1 MNNKSN
7 KKNKIT
13 TQSEIREEYEK
24 IVKIVLSFG
33 VDGYVLSKLWKTGTE

>member
-1 MNNKSN
+1 MNNESN
-7 KKNKIT
+7 KENKIA

-33 VDGYVLSKLWKTGTE
+33 VD